1 LDGRILTKR
10 ELAILL
16 DFNIMVEKSK
26 EKALELFRERKNRY
40 TNYWVKRFISE
51 SIKGQELIK

>member
-1 LDGRILTKR
+1 LDERILIKR

-26 EKALELFRERKNRY
+26 EKALELFKERKNRY